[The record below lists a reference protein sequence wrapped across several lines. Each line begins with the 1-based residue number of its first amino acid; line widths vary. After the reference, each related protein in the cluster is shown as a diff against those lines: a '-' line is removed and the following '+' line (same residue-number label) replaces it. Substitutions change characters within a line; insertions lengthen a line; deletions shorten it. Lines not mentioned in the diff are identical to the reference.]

1 MTEMSPA
8 LSLPLINALLVLL
21 DARGVLVAVKDAA
34 GRYLYAN
41 SRYAAFVGRA
51 ADDLIGHS
59 DLDLMPQADAAA
71 LRAADQRALTA
82 SAPSDDEHRFERVD
96 GKHEFHA
103 SRLAI
108 DIGPGPASGLI
119 CLWWDETTS
128 RHDHART
135 VEQLQ
140 LALAQIERQQGV
152 MDKLAAQ
159 KAAPTAPST
168 ELFRSEHFEEHARRE
183 LDLSSREHRE
193 FAVVL
198 MTLDRAAQLDARFG
212 AGAVKRVMD
221 AVGQILRTN
230 TRAMDVIT
238 RVGADRYAILLSGVG
253 LATAHTRMEQMRR
266 QCATHIVVH
275 DSHPLGFEVSVG
287 IASFPHTADK
297 LDALSHAAE
306 TALLEA
312 AKRGG
317 NRVALAPIPLGPRP
331 GVAIA

>member
-1 MTEMSPA
+1 MPPA
-8 LSLPLINALLVLL
+8 LIQPLAGALLALL
-21 DARGVLVAVKDAA
+21 DARGVLVAVKDAP

-41 SRYAAFVGRA
+41 QRYAGFVGRR
-51 ADDLIGHS
+51 ADELLGHT
-59 DLDLMPQADAAA
+59 DLDVLPQADAAA

-82 SAPSDDEHRFERVD
+82 DAPSDDEHRFERGD
-96 GKHEFHA
+96 AKHEFHA
-103 SRLAI
+103 TRLAV
-108 DIGPGPASGLI
+108 DIGQGPASGLV
-119 CLWWDETTS
+119 CLWWDETST
-128 RHDHART
+128 RNEHTQT
-135 VEQLQ
+135 VAQLRQ
-140 LALAQIERQQGV
+140 ALAQIERQQGA
-152 MDKLAAQ
+152 MDKLVGQQVASTAR
-159 KAAPTAPST
+159 PTEP
-168 ELFRSEHFEEHARRE
+168 FRCEHFEEHARRE
-183 LDLSSREHRE
+183 FDLSTREHRE

-198 MTLDRAAQLDARFG
+198 MTLDRAAQLEARFG

-238 RVGADRYAILLSGVG
+238 RVGSDRYAILLSGVG

-287 IASFPHTADK
+287 IASFPHTSDK
-297 LDALSHAAE
+297 LDALSQAAE

-312 AKRGG
+312 ARRGG

-331 GVAIA
+331 GVAVA

>member
-1 MTEMSPA
+1 MTDVSPT
-8 LSLPLINALLVLL
+8 LSLPLINALLALL
-21 DARGVLVAVKDAA
+21 DARGVLVAVKDTA

-41 SRYAAFVGRA
+41 SRYAGFVGRA
-51 ADDLIGHS
+51 PDDLLGHT
-59 DLDLMPQADAAA
+59 DLELMPPADAAA

-82 SAPSDDEHRFERVD
+82 GAPSDDEHRFERAD
-96 GKHEFHA
+96 GKHEVHA
-103 SRLAI
+103 SRLAV
-108 DIGPGPASGLI
+108 DIGVGPASGLV
-119 CLWWDETTS
+119 CLWWDETTT
-128 RHDHART
+128 RHEHAQT
-135 VEQLQ
+135 VAQLQ
-140 LALAQIERQQGV
+140 QALQQIERQQGV
-152 MDKLAAQ
+152 MDKLAGQRA
-159 KAAPTAPST
+159 AAPAQPT

-198 MTLDRAAQLDARFG
+198 MTLDRSSQLEARFG

-238 RVGADRYAILLSGVG
+238 RVGTDRFAILLSGVG
-253 LATAHTRMEQMRR
+253 LATAHARMEQMRR

-297 LDALSHAAE
+297 LETLSQAAE
-306 TALLEA
+306 TALNEA